1 MVFTPLLA
9 STCVETLEFWSVTEP
24 VTRIQSALAKNPKSY
39 FYLAICT
46 DVDTDKHEVLCE
58 TAADVG
64 LPDKL
69 YRFKVLYHK
78 LVIDA
83 GSEPLTLG
91 IKGVKEHA
99 YFLCE
104 VNNAQEIRK
113 KLLLNLMLSQNPGDG
128 IAQASHPTQMKW
140 NLYLPKAFNPLLLQK
155 HRQNLQKATKEVN
168 DVKAVSKDEVS
179 FLIRGDDP
187 YDDNVV
193 LRNLYHSNLNLLL
206 VTEGYEGCRYY
217 TKEFKGRVS
226 GLKVKVWTQ
235 LVQVMLLLVRY

>member
-83 GSEPLTLG
+83 GSEPLTL
-91 IKGVKEHA
+91 
-99 YFLCE
+99 
-104 VNNAQEIRK
+104 
-113 KLLLNLMLSQNPGDG
+113 GDG